1 MATEFKL
8 PDAMPTR
15 WLDDIKSSVKEG
27 RKGLIIGTILGSS
40 LITGLVTTALGLFVQ
55 VMVEGTKTSL
65 ELRAEDA
72 KETVRKYNVLRDNLN
87 DLKYDLATSTVAFGQ
102 AKDAPRDKKRREHA
116 DKLVDSLVDQVATI
130 DENVAKL
137 DDALT
142 SVAITNSVD
151 PLVEKLQ
158 SLQAAHD
165 YKSLD
170 SLCKTSDTEVSVI
183 LSLIA
188 YKKEALSQSFRKS
201 WRDVFK

>member
-87 DLKYDLATSTVAFGQ
+87 DLKYDLATSTVAFRPRTRH
-102 AKDAPRDKKRREHA
+102 AMPCPIPSLAPVTIATRPGSRPSFSSLRSRSAATSPTAQGGCPARRGLPA
-116 DKLVDSLVDQVATI
+116 
-130 DENVAKL
+130 
-137 DDALT
+137 
-142 SVAITNSVD
+142 
-151 PLVEKLQ
+151 
-158 SLQAAHD
+158 
-165 YKSLD
+165 
-170 SLCKTSDTEVSVI
+170 
-183 LSLIA
+183 
-188 YKKEALSQSFRKS
+188 S
-201 WRDVFK
+201 WPARAGED